1 MSGSGFHS
9 ALPYP
14 IPRFE
19 TSQGFCGSWGAWTCG
34 AGPICRR
41 WPPFAGTLVG
51 EQALG
56 VRAYRCSLGTNAE
69 LGLVTNGL
77 FEVPL
82 DGGAENCSI
91 R

>member
-1 MSGSGFHS
+1 
-9 ALPYP
+9 
-14 IPRFE
+14 
-19 TSQGFCGSWGAWTCG
+19 
-34 AGPICRR
+34 
-41 WPPFAGTLVG
+41 LVG

-77 FEVPL
+77 FAVLL

>member
-1 MSGSGFHS
+1 MGRLDLRRG
-9 ALPYP
+9 ADLPQVAP
-14 IPRFE
+14 LR
-19 TSQGFCGSWGAWTCG
+19 
-34 AGPICRR
+34 
-41 WPPFAGTLVG
+41 GTLVG

-56 VRAYRCSLGTNAE
+56 VLAYRCSLGTNAE

>member
-1 MSGSGFHS
+1 
-9 ALPYP
+9 LT
-14 IPRFE
+14 RFDE
-19 TSQGFCGSWGAWTCG
+19 GGLSS
-34 AGPICRR
+34 
-41 WPPFAGTLVG
+41 AGTI
-51 EQALG
+51 ALIG
-56 VRAYRCSLGTNAE
+56 LRGSLGTNAE